1 MNFLPFYKSIQE
13 VSWNNLHTEA
23 YHLSYSIKHTVLY
36 ANDLSHQPMPRSSR
50 TEVFCRKGIL
60 RNFAKFTGKHLHQ
73 SLWHMCFPVN
83 FAKFLRTTFFTGNL
97 RRLPLNVESHKN
109 MKIIKSRISNI
120 NLFHTTGL
128 LLYPLENSKKP
139 NVFRGYSKRIV
150 TWNWLN

>member
-1 MNFLPFYKSIQE
+1 MNFVPFYKSIQD

-60 RNFAKFTGKHLHQ
+60 RNFAKFTGKHLHH

-83 FAKFLRTTFFTGNL
+83 FAKFLGTIFFTDNL

-128 LLYPLENSKKP
+128 LLYPLKISKSQM
-139 NVFRGYSKRIV
+139 FSEGIARE
-150 TWNWLN
+150 